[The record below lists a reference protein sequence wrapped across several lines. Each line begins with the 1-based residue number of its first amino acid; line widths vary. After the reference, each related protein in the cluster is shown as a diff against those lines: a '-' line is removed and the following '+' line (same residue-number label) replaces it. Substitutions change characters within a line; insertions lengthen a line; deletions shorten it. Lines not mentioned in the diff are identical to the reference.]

1 LTWSLCTGSVSV
13 YKIIKPKKER
23 RRGEK
28 ENIEKKIKEMIW
40 KQTSES

>member
-23 RRGEK
+23 RGEK